1 LPPGFSVFGNLAF
14 DIQTT
19 ATVTGPITLSFDL
32 NRLTPVP
39 PPITPP
45 DPIIPPDPVTPAL
58 VSTLRVFHGENG
70 VLVDRTTPPDPI
82 TPPDPVKVAV
92 VSSLSPFVIARQP
105 PQAALQSALDDLRVV
120 RQTITN
126 RNDALRLDIAI
137 QSLKL
142 ALDPRL
148 WRDPTHLQ
156 PPTGVGVFIALGGA
170 IVPLHAILGAAQSSI
185 PAATARFYI
194 DRILD
199 VGRRLAVISISDARA
214 AGGDQQIIDRAAH
227 EIIDGDAN
235 VTRDKFEEA
244 LADYALAWANAQL
257 AQRGS

>member
-1 LPPGFSVFGNLAF
+1 
-14 DIQTT
+14 
-19 ATVTGPITLSFDL
+19 SFDL

-92 VSSLSPFVIARQP
+92 VSSLSPFVIPPHP

-170 IVPLHAILGAAQSSI
+170 IVPLHAILGAAQSS
-185 PAATARFYI
+185 
-194 DRILD
+194 
-199 VGRRLAVISISDARA
+199 
-214 AGGDQQIIDRAAH
+214 
-227 EIIDGDAN
+227 
-235 VTRDKFEEA
+235 
-244 LADYALAWANAQL
+244 
-257 AQRGS
+257 

>member
-19 ATVTGPITLSFDL
+19 ATFTGPITLSFDL
-32 NRLTPVP
+32 SRLNPNP

-45 DPIIPPDPVTPAL
+45 DPDTPPNPITPAF

-70 VLVDRTTPPDPI
+70 VLVDRTVPPNPI
-82 TPPDPVKVAV
+82 TPPNPVKVAV
-92 VSSLSPFVIARQP
+92 VNSLSPFVIARQP
-105 PQAALQSALDDLRVV
+105 PQAALQSALDDLRAV

-126 RNDALRLDIAI
+126 RNDALRVDIAI

-156 PPTGVGVFIALGGA
+156 PPTGVGVFIALGGG
-170 IVPLHAILGAAQSSI
+170 IVPLHAILGDPRSSI

-199 VGRRLAVISISDARA
+199 VGRRLAVITIIDARA
-214 AGGDQQIIDRAAH
+214 AGGDQQIIDSAAQ
-227 EIIDGDAN
+227 EIIDGDAD
-235 VTRDKFEEA
+235 VTRDNFEEA
-244 LADYALAWANAQL
+244 LADYALAWGKAQL
-257 AQRGS
+257 ALRGA